1 MTDKDLIRRDELL
14 ADRATQGLDR
24 DEARELELLGGES
37 DDSFDLAAAAADLAT
52 LTIEPMPDLVARR
65 VVAKLSRPRRS
76 VTWAPWVA
84 AAAGIVLAIFAW
96 LWNAQRAPH
105 VVGSPTVAERRAHL
119 LANAKDAETLAW
131 TATPDEAA
139 RGASGDV
146 IWSASAQEGYM
157 RFVGLAPNDRTKH
170 QYQLWIFDG
179 ERDDKFP
186 VDGGVFDV
194 DSNGE
199 VIVPISPKLHVGSL
213 KMFAV
218 TVEQPG
224 GVVVSKRERIVVL
237 AKHS

>member
-1 MTDKDLIRRDELL
+1 MTDKDLTRRDELL

-24 DEARELELLGGES
+24 DEARELALLGGED

-52 LTIEPMPDLVARR
+52 LKIEPMPDVVARR
-65 VVAKLSRPRRS
+65 IVTKLMPPRRS
-76 VTWAPWVA
+76 MTWVPWVA
-84 AAAGIVLAIFAW
+84 AAAGVILAIFAW
-96 LWNAQRAPH
+96 LWSAQRAPH
-105 VVGSPTVAERRAHL
+105 TLTLAERRAHL
-119 LANAKDAETLAW
+119 VATSKDTETLSW
-131 TATPDEAA
+131 TATTDEAA
-139 RGASGDV
+139 RNVSGDV
-146 IWSASAQEGYM
+146 VWSASAQEGYM
-157 RFVGLAPNDRTKH
+157 RFVGLAPNDRTKL

-199 VIVPISPKLHVGSL
+199 VIVPISPKLHVKSL

-224 GVVVSKRERIVVL
+224 GVVVSKRQRIVVL
-237 AKHS
+237 AKHT